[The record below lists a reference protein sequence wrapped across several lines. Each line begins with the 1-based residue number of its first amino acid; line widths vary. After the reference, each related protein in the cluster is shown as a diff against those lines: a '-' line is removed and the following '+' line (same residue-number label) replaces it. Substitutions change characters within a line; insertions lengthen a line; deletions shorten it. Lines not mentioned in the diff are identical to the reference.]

1 MTDTLP
7 ADMTGATATTTAGSC
22 TIAAN
27 HLSCALGAL
36 ASGATVTA
44 NVAGTLSANTTAT
57 SISNTASATSTTD
70 DPNAANNSATVVTSV
85 TRSTVCT
92 APSSIQANQ
101 NFEQVVGRSTRIV
114 HVNAHAD
121 CDPDKKT
128 GQLVLHH
135 ASLRV
140 TINGQ
145 VLIDAD
151 ESDMTQVSIL
161 GPNDAVMRGTY
172 AGTAFTVTLHDG
184 SCATGKDSVRVQY
197 GTFDTSTLIAKHGE
211 VHISNR

>member
-1 MTDTLP
+1 M
-7 ADMTGATATTTAGSC
+7 A
-22 TIAAN
+22 
-27 HLSCALGAL
+27 
-36 ASGATVTA
+36 
-44 NVAGTLSANTTAT
+44 
-57 SISNTASATSTTD
+57 
-70 DPNAANNSATVVTSV
+70 SV
-85 TRSTVCT
+85 TRNTVCT
-92 APSSIQANQ
+92 AQGSVQANQ
-101 NFEQVVGRSTRIV
+101 NFEQVVGRSTQIV

-121 CDPDKKT
+121 CDRDKKT
-128 GQLVLHH
+128 GMLVLHH

-151 ESDMTQVSIL
+151 EADMTQVSIL

-184 SCATGKDSVRVQY
+184 SCATRKDSVRVQY
-197 GTFDTSTLIAKHGE
+197 GTFDTSTLTAKHGE

>member
-1 MTDTLP
+1 
-7 ADMTGATATTTAGSC
+7 
-22 TIAAN
+22 
-27 HLSCALGAL
+27 
-36 ASGATVTA
+36 
-44 NVAGTLSANTTAT
+44 
-57 SISNTASATSTTD
+57 
-70 DPNAANNSATVVTSV
+70 
-85 TRSTVCT
+85 
-92 APSSIQANQ
+92 
-101 NFEQVVGRSTRIV
+101 V

-197 GTFDTSTLIAKHGE
+197 GTFDTSTLTAKHGE